1 MKIYK
6 VLMDMTNVIARLKRF
21 DLGTYNSAAPV
32 IFVEAEDPD
41 GACYK
46 AYHKLNL
53 KLLKKDHSVESIE
66 FVKGIMNDIRIVK
79 VEAANEKKL

>member
-6 VLMDMTNVIARLKRF
+6 VLMDMTLVVARLKRF
-21 DLGTYNSAAPV
+21 DLGAYNGPSPV

-66 FVKGIMNDIRIVK
+66 FVKSIMNDIRVLK
-79 VEAANEKKL
+79 VEVASEKKL